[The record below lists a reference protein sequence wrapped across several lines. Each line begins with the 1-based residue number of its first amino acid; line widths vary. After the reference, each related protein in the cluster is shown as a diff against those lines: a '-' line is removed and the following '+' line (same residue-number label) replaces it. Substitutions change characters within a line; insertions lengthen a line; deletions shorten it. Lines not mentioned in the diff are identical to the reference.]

1 MVEYRFPDS
10 RILVFAKA
18 PVIGQVKTRMQAALS
33 ERQCLELYQ
42 QMLNHCLQQL
52 SQSRLA
58 PVELWV
64 TGDHP
69 HWERLSQ
76 HYEFRL
82 CFQQGDDLG
91 QRMAHALNESLSYS
105 ESVVVIGTDC
115 PFMASD
121 YLEEAFISLA
131 ESSPVVVGPALDGGY
146 VLIGLR
152 QFSTRLFEGIPWGS
166 DQVLART
173 LQQISDLGWPCSV
186 LAGLADI
193 DRPEDLDH
201 LRMDFPQLLPVT
213 AS

>member
-69 HWERLSQ
+69 YWKKLSQ
-76 HYEFRL
+76 HYEFSLR
-82 CFQQGDDLG
+82 FQQGDDLG

-115 PFMASD
+115 PFMDSD
-121 YLEEAFISLA
+121 YLEQAFINLA
-131 ESSPVVVGPALDGGY
+131 ENSPVVLGPALDGGY

-152 QFSTRLFEGIPWGS
+152 QFSARLFEGIPWGT

-173 LQQISDLGWPCSV
+173 LQQISVLDWPCCV
-186 LAGLADI
+186 LDSLADI
-193 DRPEDLDH
+193 DRPEDLHH
-201 LRMDFPQLLPVT
+201 LGVDFPQLLPVST
-213 AS
+213 